1 MTRSTLRSLI
11 RLVDG
16 AVEAGGTEQ
25 VITRNVAAGLRSWLA
40 AGPLLDIDYRRP
52 DPDRY
57 VLHPLHVDAGGRFSI
72 ASAVWNV
79 GQCTPVHGHETW
91 GVVGIYSG
99 VEHEV
104 SYVKPR
110 SEGTAPVEAETADWK
125 RGDVTVCCTTDDD
138 VHRVSCVGEEPCVGI
153 HVYGADIGT
162 LRRRSYD
169 PVDGSVTWF
178 VSSWSGLP
186 PLGHEHAR

>member
-1 MTRSTLRSLI
+1 MHS
-11 RLVDG
+11 
-16 AVEAGGTEQ
+16 
-25 VITRNVAAGLRSWLA
+25 
-40 AGPLLDIDYRRP
+40 
-52 DPDRY
+52 
-57 VLHPLHVDAGGRFSI
+57 
-72 ASAVWNV
+72 
-79 GQCTPVHGHETW
+79 HETW
-91 GVVGIYSG
+91 GVVGVHAGI
-99 VEHEV
+99 
-104 SYVKPR
+104 K
-110 SEGTAPVEAETADWK
+110 EGTRYPRPAATRAGPPPDPARASRWTP
-125 RGDVTVCCTTDDD
+125 GQVTVCCTTDDD